1 MERIT
6 TGKEKQDA
14 YRIEYSRYKKALTQQ
29 FYLEG
34 LVIGYAIIEDRLVS
48 FLHYCGIVSRDKE
61 NLEINKSVYPFIR
74 TLLNKSENAS
84 IKVKDIR
91 VKMDIVQAVL
101 ELDAES
107 ARRIEDNTKVVIDRL
122 NEGKKRKRRI
132 LTGYMV
138 SLQKKMNNLE
148 KAELLDFLKNQL
160 EPWREK
166 RNQII
171 HALLSKQVDGVAEA
185 KKELS
190 EQGYELT
197 RVLDN
202 DLVKPTKKGMDIRKK
217 FNIQ

>member
-1 MERIT
+1 
-6 TGKEKQDA
+6 
-14 YRIEYSRYKKALTQQ
+14 
-29 FYLEG
+29 
-34 LVIGYAIIEDRLVS
+34 
-48 FLHYCGIVSRDKE
+48 
-61 NLEINKSVYPFIR
+61 
-74 TLLNKSENAS
+74 
-84 IKVKDIR
+84 
-91 VKMDIVQAVL
+91 
-101 ELDAES
+101 
-107 ARRIEDNTKVVIDRL
+107 
-122 NEGKKRKRRI
+122 
-132 LTGYMV
+132 MV

-171 HALLSKQVDGVAEA
+171 RALLSKKVDGVAEA